1 VPDSPGSF
9 ELLIQIIVVESH
21 TSPIDLVEH
30 EISLRRPTIG
40 FIARSA
46 PPFVV

>member
-1 VPDSPGSF
+1 MPDSPGSF
-9 ELLIQIIVVESH
+9 ELLVQIIVVESH

-30 EISLRRPTIG
+30 EISLRRPTIV

-46 PPFVV
+46 PSML